1 MLLKNFKYILFF
13 LLVAGNVAAKKEE
26 FRKLENKAFKV
37 GEKLTFDVKYGF
49 VTAGVAVMEIPKIK
63 KISHRKTYYVTF
75 KVNSVPAFDPFY
87 KVRDRYVSYLDV
99 EGLFPWRFESI

>member
-1 MLLKNFKYILFF
+1 MLLKNLKYILFILF
-13 LLVAGNVAAKKEE
+13 VVGNVAAQKKE

-63 KISHRKTYYVTF
+63 KISRRKTYYITF

-87 KVRDRYVSYLDV
+87 KVRDRYVSYLEIGRASCRERV
-99 EGLFPWRFESI
+99 